1 MAAGDMKNT
10 TPAVLL
16 YYEDFLAGT
25 ADMTDEEVG
34 QYIRLLC
41 YQNSKGHLSDGYIKR
56 VMPNALAYVLE
67 KFTAD
72 EEGAQFNERMEAEIK
87 RRVKYS
93 KSRAENS
100 SKKNNQK
107 TCVYLMA
114 DPSNGLIKI
123 GSSNKPERRLL
134 EVQNAIGNR
143 DIYLVA
149 YCEGVPQK
157 VEKELHD
164 KYREKCAYLEWYALA
179 PSDMDDIIAAYHMK
193 KHMKAHMGTETET
206 ETETVNINK
215 SKRKELLHPE
225 WA

>member
-67 KFTAD
+67 KFQAD
-72 EEGAQFNERMEAEIK
+72 EEGAIFNRRMETEIE

-93 KSRAENS
+93 KSRAENRKKKEV
-100 SKKNNQK
+100 SKI
-107 TCVYLMA
+107 
-114 DPSNGLIKI
+114 SNTHV
-123 GSSNKPERRLL
+123 R
-134 EVQNAIGNR
+134 
-143 DIYLVA
+143 
-149 YCEGVPQK
+149 
-157 VEKELHD
+157 
-164 KYREKCAYLEWYALA
+164 
-179 PSDMDDIIAAYHMK
+179 
-193 KHMKAHMGTETET
+193 HMGTETET
-206 ETETVNINK
+206 ETVNRNK